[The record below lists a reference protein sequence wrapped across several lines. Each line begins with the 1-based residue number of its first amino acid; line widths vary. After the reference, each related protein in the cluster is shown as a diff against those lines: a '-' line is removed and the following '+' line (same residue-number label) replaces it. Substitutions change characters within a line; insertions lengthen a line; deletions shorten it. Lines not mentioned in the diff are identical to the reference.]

1 MLTVYKDMRT
11 ASISLNISWFNNYN
25 IPIICNK
32 IVLCIFEIYFDD
44 SVQLLHFS
52 RAYVVYLSAYRA
64 VSVFAGILSLGR
76 EGFGTC
82 QTDVSAGLGGNFAAS
97 LLLSVCF

>member
-32 IVLCIFEIYFDD
+32 IVLCIFEIYF
-44 SVQLLHFS
+44 VRRNHTAFVFK
-52 RAYVVYLSAYRA
+52 RNTFYFIPIIKNRYLS
-64 VSVFAGILSLGR
+64 SFGR
-76 EGFGTC
+76 IKKTGPWNRT
-82 QTDVSAGLGGNFAAS
+82 
-97 LLLSVCF
+97 